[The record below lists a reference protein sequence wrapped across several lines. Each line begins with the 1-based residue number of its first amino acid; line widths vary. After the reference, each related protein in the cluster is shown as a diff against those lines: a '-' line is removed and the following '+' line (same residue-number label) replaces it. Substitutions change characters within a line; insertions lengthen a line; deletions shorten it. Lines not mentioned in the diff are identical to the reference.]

1 MKEEPLTFVRGDNDY
16 IHVMISFLRQG
27 AGIMIA
33 LITHIYCIKLLW
45 RVMCWAA
52 CMKTTYT
59 QRIVDYFNK
68 C

>member
-33 LITHIYCIKLLW
+33 FITHIYCINCYGELCVGPLENYI
-45 RVMCWAA
+45 
-52 CMKTTYT
+52 YT
-59 QRIVDYFNK
+59 ETCRSF
-68 C
+68 